1 MSEKNDMICDICGQE
16 FKSKQQRGSH
26 YYNLHKIKY
35 SEYAA
40 NNSVIN
46 AAVDE
51 MNKPDAAV
59 RQQQV
64 IHESKT
70 VKPAEALLQPTQITE
85 AKEFVNEKPAAVID
99 RELMKE
105 SERKDTDFV
114 QTVRNPYKQL
124 YHDGGQV
131 INEWL

>member
-1 MSEKNDMICDICGQE
+1 MNDMVCDICGKE
-16 FKSKQQRGSH
+16 FTSSRQRGSH
-26 YYNLHKIKY
+26 YGNVHKIKY

-51 MNKPDAAV
+51 MNKPDAAA
-59 RQQQV
+59 RQPQV
-64 IHESKT
+64 IQESKT

-85 AKEFVNEKPAAVID
+85 AKEFVNEAPAAIID

-105 SERKDTDFV
+105 AERKDTDFV
-114 QTVRNPYKQL
+114 QTIRNPYKDL
-124 YHDGGQV
+124 YNDGGQV
-131 INEWL
+131 LNEWL